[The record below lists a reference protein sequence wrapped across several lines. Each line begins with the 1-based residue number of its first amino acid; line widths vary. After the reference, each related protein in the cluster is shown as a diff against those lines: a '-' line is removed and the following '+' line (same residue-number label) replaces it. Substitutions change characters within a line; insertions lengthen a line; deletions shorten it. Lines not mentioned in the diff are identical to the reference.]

1 MKARLYF
8 AAVLFFHAL
17 ACTRKPHTDLTDL
30 TDFARLMLNLA
41 DALHTHAP

>member
-17 ACTRKPHTDLTDL
+17 ACARIGLTQIPQIS
-30 TDFARLMLNLA
+30 LNL
-41 DALHTHAP
+41 HAWR